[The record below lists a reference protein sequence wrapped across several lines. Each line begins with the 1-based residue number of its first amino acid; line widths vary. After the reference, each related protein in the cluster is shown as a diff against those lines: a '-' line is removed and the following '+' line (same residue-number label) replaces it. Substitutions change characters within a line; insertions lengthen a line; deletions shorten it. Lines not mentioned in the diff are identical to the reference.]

1 MHSDSS
7 CKLQRHVLHG
17 LHYVEKQNQKGSL
30 SNVIEMSE
38 PPSKRAKKLET
49 CFDATGS
56 CLFCFFHFWN
66 SYYSGAGTQEWL
78 FVESGAP
85 KWESTS
91 LRLAGMDER
100 VATPTPKFATPSPAL
115 LRPEPYIKIRWAL
128 SEGCTGGKSDRKKKR
143 RREFKQCHFE
153 LSSSGGSP
161 PISPLARGALVYN
174 ANGVITCRGWL
185 NLTRGPDTP
194 PFLAAGSDVVVW
206 LVIVSP
212 PPTMMMT
219 LMKSRIRSGRKMTS
233 NKQVYK

>member
-1 MHSDSS
+1 M
-7 CKLQRHVLHG
+7 
-17 LHYVEKQNQKGSL
+17 
-30 SNVIEMSE
+30 
-38 PPSKRAKKLET
+38 

-56 CLFCFFHFWN
+56 CLFWFFFHFWN

-128 SEGCTGGKSDRKKKR
+128 SEGCMGRKSDRKKKR

-153 LSSSGGSP
+153 LSSSGGSH
-161 PISPLARGALVYN
+161 PLALSHEGPWFTMQMGSLPAEADWIWQVGR
-174 ANGVITCRGWL
+174 
-185 NLTRGPDTP
+185 TRLL
-194 PFLAAGSDVVVW
+194 F
-206 LVIVSP
+206 
-212 PPTMMMT
+212 
-219 LMKSRIRSGRKMTS
+219 
-233 NKQVYK
+233 